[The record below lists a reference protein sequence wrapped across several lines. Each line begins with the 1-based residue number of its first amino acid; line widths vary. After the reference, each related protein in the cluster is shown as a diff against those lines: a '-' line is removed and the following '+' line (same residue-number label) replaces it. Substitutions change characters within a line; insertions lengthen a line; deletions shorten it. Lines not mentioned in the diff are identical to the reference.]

1 MAYATFLPIAII
13 SGVFDPTFS
22 GLPLWLSRAVA
33 LFPVKAL
40 AQVLQGAYVARTW
53 PAMDLINL
61 AAWTAAGYGIAVW
74 RFRWNS

>member
-1 MAYATFLPIAII
+1 
-13 SGVFDPTFS
+13 
-22 GLPLWLSRAVA
+22 VA